1 MSQLQYIGARYVPTW
16 YVNSVDGTA
25 DWEINVEYE
34 PLTFVTTQNNHLYL
48 SKKTVPDNIGT
59 PAQNTS
65 YWLDMGI
72 ITAPSQ
78 QVQDQLDA
86 LFANQGDLN
95 DLHTTDKDS
104 LVDAIN
110 EIVGGGGGSATK
122 KYVFLGDSYNTASAF
137 SFDVWGD
144 ILPTLLGLSAS
155 DYINVPDNAGGFVAS
170 GTLGTFWEALD
181 ATVTTDRNKYTDII
195 VQGCSNDRTSS
206 YNDIISAIQTFITN
220 CKSAFPNATIHIA
233 AVGWHKDPQH
243 FANFRTAISAYK
255 DSSLYGAK
263 YIENAEYI
271 VHDYTHFYDNGHP
284 DAVGQR
290 RIANNFCKYLLDG
303 HFDVEYTMEVTPTL
317 RAGQSAADATY
328 IQKYYEHIFN
338 DKATLSVASDHTGGN
353 ILCSVLIAFS
363 ESPIAS
369 VNGFSG
375 AVYAAETEAD
385 GLIRPETDGNNF
397 AINSTMSAL
406 LRDGS
411 NVDHICNLS
420 YVGASS
426 GLSLRI
432 TPFTN
437 LTGVKAYIIMP
448 HSIDFYTLAC

>member
-1 MSQLQYIGARYVPTW
+1 MAQLQYIGARYVPVW
-16 YVNSVDGTA
+16 YHNSVDDSA
-25 DWEINVEYE
+25 NWEINVEYE
-34 PLTFVTTQNNHLYL
+34 PMTFVTTQNNHLYL

-59 PAQNTS
+59 PAQNTA
-65 YWLDMGI
+65 YWLDMGL

-78 QVQDQLDA
+78 EIQDQINA
-86 LFANQGDLN
+86 LFTNQGDLN
-95 DLHTTDKDS
+95 DLFTTNKTS
-104 LVDAIN
+104 LVNAIN
-110 EIVGGGGGSATK
+110 EIVGGGGTHAK
-122 KYVFLGDSYNTASAF
+122 KYIFVGDSYNTSSAF

-144 ILPTLLGLSAS
+144 ILPTLLGITSD
-155 DYINVPDNAGGFVAS
+155 DYINVPDNAGGFVTS

-181 ATVTTDRNKYTDII
+181 ATVTTDRDKYTDII
-195 VQGCSNDRTSS
+195 VQGCSNDRTQS
-206 YNDIISAIQTFITN
+206 YATIVSAIQTFITN

-243 FANFRTAISAYK
+243 FANYRTAIKAYRECA
-255 DSSLYGAK
+255 LYGAK

-290 RIANNFCKYLLDG
+290 RIAQNFAKYILDG

-338 DKATLSVASDHTGGN
+338 DKATLCVASDHIGGN

-369 VNGFSG
+369 VAGFSG

-385 GLIRPETDGNNF
+385 GLIRPEADGVEF
-397 AINSTMSAL
+397 PIKASMSAI
-406 LRDGS
+406 LRDSS

-420 YVGASS
+420 YVGAST

-432 TPFTN
+432 TPYTT
-437 LTGVKAYIIMP
+437 LSGVKAYIIMP
-448 HSIDFYTLAC
+448 HSVDFYTLAC